1 MVASFGLLM
10 FLPANIGVPLFVVVY
25 GVSMFGH
32 QPTVTNLVSQL
43 SPRNMMGLAYGV
55 MFFSAFG
62 IGSLSTFIIGW
73 VADSYSMM
81 MAFWVNAGTSLVL
94 LAIATLISVKIKN

>member
-1 MVASFGLLM
+1 M
-10 FLPANIGVPLFVVVY
+10 FLPASIAVPLFVVVY
-25 GVSMFGH
+25 GINMFGH

-62 IGSLSTFIIGW
+62 IGSLSTTVIGW
-73 VADSYSMM
+73 VADNYSLTA
-81 MAFWVNAGTSLVL
+81 AFWANGATSLIL
-94 LAIATLISVKIKN
+94 LVVALVIRVKIKK